1 MAENQLFISFKLFIY
16 IKEIK
21 ANIKKK
27 MSKYVNI
34 KTKAIYD
41 NRLEAKLKEGTS
53 NFNKLFKSGG
63 IIFITSELKEFIN
76 SIEVD

>member
-1 MAENQLFISFKLFIY
+1 
-16 IKEIK
+16 
-21 ANIKKK
+21 

-34 KTKAIYD
+34 KTQTVYK

-53 NFNKLFKSGG
+53 NFNKLFKTGG
-63 IIFITSELKEFIN
+63 IIFITSELKAFIN